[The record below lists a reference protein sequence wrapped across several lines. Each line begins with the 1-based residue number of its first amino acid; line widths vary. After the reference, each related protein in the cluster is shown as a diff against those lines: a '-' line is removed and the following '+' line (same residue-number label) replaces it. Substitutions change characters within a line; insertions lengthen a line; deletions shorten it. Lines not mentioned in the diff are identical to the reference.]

1 MICRTF
7 PLGTLRNYKYVVI
20 LSFYNGRIMLSRH
33 RNRLTWETQ
42 GGHIES
48 GETPLT
54 AAHRELYEESGATG
68 YHIKPVFDYWVMDES
83 DGSSASGQVFMAS
96 VTILDEIPESEMSEV
111 SFFDSLP
118 NDLTYPEIT
127 PVLFT
132 ELLTM
137 EECK

>member
-33 RNRLTWETQ
+33 RNRLTWEPQ

-83 DGSSASGQVFMAS
+83 DGSSAFGQVFMAS

-111 SFFDSLP
+111 AFYDSIP

-127 PVLFT
+127 PVLFS

>member
-83 DGSSASGQVFMAS
+83 DGSSAFGQVFMAS

-111 SFFDSLP
+111 AFFDSLP

-127 PVLFT
+127 PVLFS

>member
-111 SFFDSLP
+111 AFFDSLP

-127 PVLFT
+127 PV
-132 ELLTM
+132 
-137 EECK
+137 

>member
-54 AAHRELYEESGATG
+54 AAHRELYEEPGATG

-83 DGSSASGQVFMAS
+83 DGSSAFGQVFMAS

-111 SFFDSLP
+111 AFFDSLP

-127 PVLFT
+127 PVLFS

>member
-20 LSFYNGRIMLSRH
+20 LSLYNGRIMLSRH

-111 SFFDSLP
+111 AFFDSLP

-127 PVLFT
+127 PVLFS

>member
-20 LSFYNGRIMLSRH
+20 LSFYSGRIMLSRH

-83 DGSSASGQVFMAS
+83 DGSSAFGQVFMAS

-111 SFFDSLP
+111 AFFDSLP

-127 PVLFT
+127 PVLFS

>member
-68 YHIKPVFDYWVMDES
+68 YHIKPVFDYWIMDES
-83 DGSSASGQVFMAS
+83 DGSSAFGQVFMAS

-111 SFFDSLP
+111 AFFDSLP

-127 PVLFT
+127 PVLFS

>member
-111 SFFDSLP
+111 AFFDSLP

-127 PVLFT
+127 PVLFS

>member
-68 YHIKPVFDYWVMDES
+68 YHINPVFDYWVMDES

-96 VTILDEIPESEMSEV
+96 VTILDKIPESEMSEV

-127 PVLFT
+127 PVLFS

>member
-7 PLGTLRNYKYVVI
+7 PLGTLGNYKYVVI

-54 AAHRELYEESGATG
+54 AAHRELYEESGATE
-68 YHIKPVFDYWVMDES
+68 YRIKPVFDYWVMDES
-83 DGSSASGQVFMAS
+83 DDSSASGQVFMAS

>member
-33 RNRLTWETQ
+33 RNRLTWDPQ

-111 SFFDSLP
+111 AFFDSLP

-127 PVLFT
+127 PVLFS

>member
-33 RNRLTWETQ
+33 RNRLTWEPQ

-48 GETPLT
+48 AETPLT

-111 SFFDSLP
+111 AFYDSIP

-127 PVLFT
+127 PVLFS

>member
-33 RNRLTWETQ
+33 RNRLTWEPQ

-111 SFFDSLP
+111 AFFDSLP

-127 PVLFT
+127 PVLFS

>member
-96 VTILDEIPESEMSEV
+96 VTILDEMPESEMSEV
-111 SFFDSLP
+111 AFFDSLP

-127 PVLFT
+127 PVLFS

>member
-7 PLGTLRNYKYVVI
+7 PLGTLKKYKYVVI
-20 LSFYNGRIMLSRH
+20 LSFNNGRIMLSRH

-111 SFFDSLP
+111 AFFDSLP

-127 PVLFT
+127 PVLFS